1 MTSEDDFFET
11 LVSMASDPWY
21 CRSPTHPQKQLLG
34 GTPSSSSSSSAQ
46 YYGRGGIPKTTR
58 RTLPPRK
65 EPTKI
70 RFSNRVR
77 VLEIPSHETL
87 TKRERNALWYPDPND
102 DGGNRKS
109 RLRLVMCGMDDLLSD
124 KDDHD
129 DFYDRYDDH
138 DFYEKTS
145 GGGSGASSNKRG
157 YSEGGIDERDDGSSN
172 DGDYFDESG
181 YNNIIEERQFPVMA
195 VLAEQGSQRLSG
207 KYDDEFISKIYRQCS
222 RHSVARGLARGR
234 HDREEALKCSGT
246 TSEAIDVVLRSMN
259 KSGGGSRLKVMKMLR
274 GKR

>member
-11 LVSMASDPWY
+11 LVAMASDPWY
-21 CRSPTHPQKQLLG
+21 CRSPTHPQKQLLR
-34 GTPSSSSSSSAQ
+34 GTSWSAQ
-46 YYGRGGIPKTTR
+46 SYGRGGIPKTTR
-58 RTLPPRK
+58 RTLLPRK

-102 DGGNRKS
+102 DGSNRKS

-124 KDDHD
+124 KDDRD
-129 DFYDRYDDH
+129 GFYDRYDDQ
-138 DFYEKTS
+138 DFYENT
-145 GGGSGASSNKRG
+145 GGGGGGGASSNGRG
-157 YSEGGIDERDDGSSN
+157 YFGSGLDERDDGSGR

-222 RHSVARGLARGR
+222 KHSVARGLARGR

-259 KSGGGSRLKVMKMLR
+259 KSGGGGRLKVMKMLR